1 MLIKE
6 LFNQFLSDQLA
17 RVSRQTYRDYAL
29 VMGLFADYL
38 NSDAWHSLDDGDH
51 AYMEGMEKEQT
62 FIDLYDHAYIEDNIE
77 DFLNDFILRKAV
89 AGDGFIFETCP
100 RVMRS
105 LLKWMRDHHL
115 VALTH
120 AEIQKLCEN

>member
-38 NSDAWHSLDDGDH
+38 NSNAWHSLDDGDN
-51 AYMEGMEKEQT
+51 AYMEAMEQEQT

-77 DFLNDFILRKAV
+77 DFLNDFVLRKVVGWRWVYIRDLSSRHAQLTEM
-89 AGDGFIFETCP
+89 DE
-100 RVMRS
+100 RS
-105 LLKWMRDHHL
+105 SSGGINPCGNSKAM
-115 VALTH
+115 
-120 AEIQKLCEN
+120 